1 VSRTVPLGRLADVV
15 RSKNAGPFVLAL
27 DLLFRDDGRYRLVRD
42 SGVLTRASIA
52 RLYRIPEADVLGVVS
67 FDAAQAIKVTLRRA
81 RSAGGRGDTDVY
93 GAQQHAPLL
102 DLPIPCPV

>member
-1 VSRTVPLGRLADVV
+1 MSRDVPLGVLAAVV

-27 DLLFRDDGRYRLVRD
+27 DLLFRDEARYRLVRD
-42 SGVLTRASIA
+42 SGVLTRARIA
-52 RLYRIPEADVLGVVS
+52 ALYRVAEAEVLDVAS

-81 RSAGGRGDTDVY
+81 RSAGSPGDSDVY

-102 DLPIPCPV
+102 DLPIPCP